1 LVFGLFLI
9 QVAAS
14 SKQRFHQGST
24 SELHPNPFADQRE
37 FNGGWLG
44 VAWGFRW
51 AASLATPSQPP
62 ANPQATPRQPPLSPE

>member
-44 VAWGFRW
+44 VAWGFRGMH
-51 AASLATPSQPP
+51 PP
-62 ANPQATPRQPPLSPE
+62 GNPQPTPRQPPGNPLSALNR